1 MACRGSGVRVP
12 PAPPPQS
19 VKSAWYREGPP
30 SSLTRRGLCHTCVG
44 TDEDEVASMTI
55 TESQPRM
62 ARDGRPW
69 TLRPARPTDARAL
82 ASLFADVRR
91 EGRWLVTPPSALSQP
106 SEAFYIGEMVR
117 DSSSLALVA
126 EADGD
131 VVGNVLVSVE
141 RSVVSDHVGTLS
153 ICVADGWREV
163 GIGSALVEAATAWA
177 VERGLAK
184 VALGVFPDNLR
195 AIAVYEHAGFVR
207 EGLRRHQYRVPGGE
221 YRDELLMAWF
231 PDEGART

>member
-1 MACRGSGVRVP
+1 
-12 PAPPPQS
+12 
-19 VKSAWYREGPP
+19 
-30 SSLTRRGLCHTCVG
+30 
-44 TDEDEVASMTI
+44 MTI
-55 TESQPRM
+55 TDSQMRK
-62 ARDGRPW
+62 ATDGRPW

-91 EGRWLVTPPSALSQP
+91 EGRWLVTPASAVSQP
-106 SEAFYIGEMVR
+106 SEAFYIGEMIR

-131 VVGNVLVSVE
+131 VVGNVLISVE

-163 GIGSALVEAATAWA
+163 GIGSALVQAAQEWA
-177 VERGLAK
+177 SGRGLAK
-184 VALGVFPDNLR
+184 VALGVFRDNLR
-195 AIAVYEHAGFVR
+195 AIAVYEHAGFVQ
-207 EGLRRHQYRVPGGE
+207 EGLRRRQYRIPGAE

-231 PDEGART
+231 PDEGAPA